1 MNAYKQ
7 ANKAAIG
14 AAVAA
19 LMLVA
24 AGCKQHGDANQ
35 QQTHFPG
42 MITAGGH
49 TSGQVMAANGG
60 GKTNGTYAGGTPG
73 IAGGAGGNSS
83 GAGIG
88 GTTQES
94 GQGPTQGV
102 SAPSGGAAAAQGANQ
117 SQSGDNK
124 PPPGGSPTAQGAEKE
139 AAHRDP
145 SHSAA
150 PGR

>member
-1 MNAYKQ
+1 MKAHTLLIQ
-7 ANKAAIG
+7 AG
-14 AAVAA
+14 VAA
-19 LMLVA
+19 LVLAA
-24 AGCKQHGDANQ
+24 AGCKPHGDAQ
-35 QQTHFPG
+35 QQKTGFPG

-49 TSGQVMAANGG
+49 TSGEVMAANGG
-60 GKTNGTYAGGTPG
+60 AKTNGTYAGGTPG

-88 GTTQES
+88 GSTQES
-94 GQGPTQGV
+94 G
-102 SAPSGGAAAAQGANQ
+102 QGANQ

-124 PPPGGSPTAQGAEKE
+124 PPPPGSPTAQGAEKD

>member
-1 MNAYKQ
+1 M
-7 ANKAAIG
+7 KAHTLFIQ
-14 AAVAA
+14 AAVTA
-19 LMLVA
+19 LLLA
-24 AGCKQHGDANQ
+24 SAGCKQHGDANQ

-42 MITAGGH
+42 MVTAGGR
-49 TSGQVMAANGG
+49 TSGEVMAANGG

-73 IAGGAGGNSS
+73 IAGGAGGNTS
-83 GAGIG
+83 GAGTG
-88 GTTQES
+88 GSTQES

-102 SAPSGGAAAAQGANQ
+102 SAPSGAAAAAQGANQ
-117 SQSGDNK
+117 GQSGDNK
-124 PPPGGSPTAQGAEKE
+124 PPPGGSPTAQGAETE